1 MDAPVESLLDELR
14 CVWRFRWLAVIS
26 AFVTAVFA
34 WTIIF
39 LLPDRFEAYA
49 SVFVDARSAL
59 RPALQGLTVEQDV
72 GVQLNYVR
80 QSLLTGPQLERIA
93 KESGVLGKNVVDE
106 IERARILTQLGDE
119 VALTMRN
126 ASGRDG
132 DGGGQI
138 YSFNYVAPSRT
149 GALKVVETVLDTFVE
164 ETLGGK
170 RKGSESAQR
179 FLESQIKLYEQRLRE
194 AEGKLAD
201 FKRAN
206 VGLMPAE
213 GGGYFGQLQA
223 QLDATRQTQAALAL
237 AERKFAELTR
247 QMRGDTVVG
256 ATAIQAT
263 GVAGMGTDTVSRIKE
278 AQVRLDE
285 LLLRYTDRH
294 PDVIAVREILLDLK
308 QRRSIEIDSLRRG
321 DSTAVANSGIATNP
335 VVQNLQMQMNQTE
348 VEVASLRAQ
357 LAQNRDKTDDLRTRL
372 NSAPEV
378 EALYA
383 QLNRDY
389 EVNRA
394 QYTNLLSNYEKA
406 RLGEQADNA
415 GSIRFEIVTPP
426 TAEFGP
432 VSPRRTLL
440 LAGALLVAAAVGGGV
455 AFLMHLVRPVVVSVR
470 GLSELVDLP
479 VLGAVMAAFP
489 EQLARENRR
498 DVRQLFLASFML
510 LVAFVLVLFL
520 NWRGL
525 RLAPL
530 LGLGG

>member
-1 MDAPVESLLDELR
+1 
-14 CVWRFRWLAVIS
+14 
-26 AFVTAVFA
+26 
-34 WTIIF
+34 
-39 LLPDRFEAYA
+39 
-49 SVFVDARSAL
+49 
-59 RPALQGLTVEQDV
+59 
-72 GVQLNYVR
+72 
-80 QSLLTGPQLERIA
+80 
-93 KESGVLGKNVVDE
+93 
-106 IERARILTQLGDE
+106 
-119 VALTMRN
+119 
-126 ASGRDG
+126 
-132 DGGGQI
+132 
-138 YSFNYVAPSRT
+138 
-149 GALKVVETVLDTFVE
+149 
-164 ETLGGK
+164 
-170 RKGSESAQR
+170 
-179 FLESQIKLYEQRLRE
+179 
-194 AEGKLAD
+194 
-201 FKRAN
+201 
-206 VGLMPAE
+206 
-213 GGGYFGQLQA
+213 
-223 QLDATRQTQAALAL
+223 
-237 AERKFAELTR
+237 
-247 QMRGDTVVG
+247 
-256 ATAIQAT
+256 
-263 GVAGMGTDTVSRIKE
+263 
-278 AQVRLDE
+278 
-285 LLLRYTDRH
+285 
-294 PDVIAVREILLDLK
+294 VREILLDLK
-308 QRRSIEIDSLRRG
+308 QRRSVEIDSLRRG

-335 VVQNLQMQMNQTE
+335 VVQNLQVQMNQTE

-440 LAGALLVAAAVGGGV
+440 LAGALLGAAVVGGGV